1 MNVVD
6 MSGRIPAYVL
16 GFGATLVVLSPLA
29 TGAADSFPIST
40 FPMFARAPGTPT
52 LHAVLGVAADGREQ
66 RLPPALVASGEVLQT
81 KVMIERSVQ
90 GGDAAMAELCRG
102 IAERVADSEPG
113 SGLRYI
119 DIVRRRYDPVAYF
132 VSGPSPLEQ
141 ERLLR
146 CPVPNRQTAPAAVL
160 GTR

>member
-1 MNVVD
+1 MIAPEIWR
-6 MSGRIPAYVL
+6 RIPAYAL
-16 GFGATLVVLSPLA
+16 GFGATLAVLSPLG

-52 LHAVLGVAADGREQ
+52 LHAVLGISADGGEH

-81 KVMIERSVQ
+81 KVMIERSVAS
-90 GGDAAMAELCRG
+90 GEAAMAELCSG
-102 IAERVADSEPG
+102 IAQRVANSDGPP
-113 SGLRYI
+113 LRYV

-132 VSGPSPLEQ
+132 VSGPAPLEQ

-146 CPVPNRQTAPAAVL
+146 CPVPIRQTASATVL
-160 GTR
+160 GRW

>member
-1 MNVVD
+1 
-6 MSGRIPAYVL
+6 MSGRTRAYVL
-16 GFGATLVVLSPLA
+16 GFGATLLVLSPLA

-52 LHAVLGVAADGREQ
+52 LYAVLGIATDGSEQ

-90 GGDAAMAELCRG
+90 GGQSAMDELCRA
-102 IAERVADSEPG
+102 IAKRVADSNAA
-113 SGLRYI
+113 STLRYI

-132 VSGPSPLEQ
+132 VSGPLPLEQ

-146 CPVPNRQTAPAAVL
+146 CAVPIPLPAPPTAL
-160 GTR
+160 GTW